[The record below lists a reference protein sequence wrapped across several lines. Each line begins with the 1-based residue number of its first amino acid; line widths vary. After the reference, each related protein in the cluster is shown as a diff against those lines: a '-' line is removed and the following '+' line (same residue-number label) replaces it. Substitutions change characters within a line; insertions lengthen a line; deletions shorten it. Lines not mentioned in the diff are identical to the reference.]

1 MTKAC
6 LVNQLKVKAGC
17 GTQFHDCGQVK
28 GENHRIFDLRESTC
42 CTHGNRFNFVF
53 FARTI
58 GPVLQGN
65 ERNTGIL
72 TTSRKAEAVNGEHRL
87 NVVLFFGQIVIR
99 YLIEHFLRTFL
110 RCTCWQLNHG
120 HKYALV
126 LIWQEGAWQTHEQIG
141 HTDHDDQIQHQVT
154 PRTAQNTAYAV
165 GVVVRALLE
174 HAVKPA
180 EEAFFTFPVIAFGN
194 RFQHGGTKSR
204 SQDQRHQYRQRHC

>member
-1 MTKAC
+1 M
-6 LVNQLKVKAGC
+6 
-17 GTQFHDCGQVK
+17 
-28 GENHRIFDLRESTC
+28 
-42 CTHGNRFNFVF
+42 
-53 FARTI
+53 
-58 GPVLQGN
+58 
-65 ERNTGIL
+65 
-72 TTSRKAEAVNGEHRL
+72 
-87 NVVLFFGQIVIR
+87 R

-141 HTDHDDQIQHQVT
+141 HADHDDQIQHQVT

-180 EEAFFTFPVIAFGN
+180 EEAFLPSRDRLWQSVSAWWHKEPESGSTLPVPTAPLLK
-194 RFQHGGTKSR
+194 QW
-204 SQDQRHQYRQRHC
+204 